1 LQSLNITIPYKE
13 KVFNLCSEI
22 SPVASKLKA
31 INTLKLN
38 SEREWSATN
47 TDVEGF
53 IYPLKKLNLT
63 KKQSIVLGSGG
74 AARSVIQGLINLKI
88 SKISVVSRNK
98 SSLDELIKNFENPVI
113 QNMWNIVHEFNI
125 SLEII
130 YDLFDGI
137 ESDIKQNVKIDTRK
151 DLLIYCYRVA
161 GTVGLMMAKIL
172 KVSKKQSLKS
182 AIDLGIAMQLTNISR
197 DVIEDSKKNRSYI
210 NGSFEEINS
219 TIKLADTFYKN
230 SFYSIR
236 EIPLSFRFSIL
247 VARRIYRKIGYKIL
261 KKKTFENYSKS
272 GKIYVSN
279 FEKVLETILS
289 IYDLIILSLLNKN
302 DDQIEHDHL
311 LINKEINLD
320 ERI

>member
-1 LQSLNITIPYKE
+1 MSSKNYLSIYAKSFNWAGFFLPKKTYKNCSYLYDFCRVVDNIADDEGEIEIK
-13 KVFNLCSEI
+13 KVKFQKFVS
-22 SPVASKLKA
+22 
-31 INTLKLN
+31 
-38 SEREWSATN
+38 
-47 TDVEGF
+47 DF
-53 IYPLKKLNLT
+53 
-63 KKQSIVLGSGG
+63 KQ
-74 AARSVIQGLINLKI
+74 
-88 SKISVVSRNK
+88 
-98 SSLDELIKNFENPVI
+98 KNFENPVI
-113 QNMWNIVHEFNI
+113 QNMWNIIHEFNI

-172 KVSKKQSLKS
+172 NVSKKQSLKS

-210 NGSFEEINS
+210 NGNFEEIYS

>member
-1 LQSLNITIPYKE
+1 MLSKNYLSTYAKSFNWAGFFLPKRTYKNCSYLYDFCRVVDNIADDE
-13 KVFNLCSEI
+13 EEI
-22 SPVASKLKA
+22 EIKNIKFQKFVG
-31 INTLKLN
+31 
-38 SEREWSATN
+38 
-47 TDVEGF
+47 DF
-53 IYPLKKLNLT
+53 
-63 KKQSIVLGSGG
+63 KQ
-74 AARSVIQGLINLKI
+74 
-88 SKISVVSRNK
+88 
-98 SSLDELIKNFENPVI
+98 KNFENPVI
-113 QNMWNIVHEFNI
+113 QNMWNIINEFNI

-172 KVSKKQSLKS
+172 NVSKKQSLKS

-210 NGSFEEINS
+210 NGNFEEIKS

-230 SFYSIR
+230 SFYSIG

-279 FEKVLETILS
+279 FEKLLETILS

-311 LINKEINLD
+311 LIKKEINLD